1 MEPRIEA
8 RAEQPYVSITT
19 RVPMTALGDQVPP
32 LNGEVFEWLASHG
45 VQPAGPAL
53 WKYNVID
60 MAHDLEV
67 EAGVQVDGDVP
78 DDERVRR
85 HVLPA
90 GRYVVARHVG
100 HPDGLEQA
108 TGELLSWASDQG
120 LRWDVSYVDGAERW
134 AARLEEYLSDPAD
147 QPDMN
152 QWVTNLAFKL
162 AD

>member
-1 MEPRIEA
+1 VEPRIEA
-8 RAEQPYVSITT
+8 RTEQPYVSITT
-19 RVPMTALGDQVPP
+19 RVPMTALGDRVPA
-32 LNGEVFEWLASHG
+32 LTGEVFEWVGSRGL
-45 VQPAGPAL
+45 QPAGPPL
-53 WKYNVID
+53 WKYNRID

-67 EAGVQVDGDVP
+67 EAGVAVDGDVP

-85 HVLPA
+85 HTLPA
-90 GRYVVARHVG
+90 GRYAVARHVG

-108 TGELLSWASDQG
+108 TRELLDWATTQG
-120 LRWDVSYVDGAERW
+120 LRWDVSYVDGVEHW
-134 AARLEEYLSDPAD
+134 NARIEEYLTDPAE